1 MRGQSLEGLLE
12 YEAKRKPEIKAL
24 LDRVDDLTDADIES
38 AVVPLPWFR
47 QALKQI
53 RDRRAA
59 ERRNG
64 GALEKVVYGVNP
76 EPLGRVFYWNQETI
90 FIQTSNIATIELNYQ
105 ELYFLPD
112 TGGLCLGYSTF
123 KLQDPRLEQG
133 VLEAEGQTRSQY
145 LQAYQYHLQ
154 KRF

>member
-1 MRGQSLEGLLE
+1 MRGQSLEGLLT
-12 YEAKRKPEIKAL
+12 YEAKRKPEVQAL
-24 LDRVDDLTDADIES
+24 VDRIDDLTDADIES

-47 QALKQI
+47 QALKQM

-64 GALEKVVYGVNP
+64 GVLEKVVYGVNP
-76 EPLGRVFYWNQETI
+76 EVMGRVFYWNNEPI
-90 FIQTSNIATIELNYQ
+90 FIQTSNIATIELGHQ

-112 TGGLCLGYSTF
+112 SGGLCLGYSTF
-123 KLQDPRLEQG
+123 KLQDPRLLQG

-145 LQAYQYHLQ
+145 LEAYQYHLQ